1 MQTNYADGIISIAL
15 VPGNLVRMEL
25 GTIAQVENGK
35 ENQEVALRPTQ
46 HLVMSIEGFVRSFG
60 VQEQVMQKLL
70 TDGSVARRTPDAKA
84 LTV

>member
-25 GTIAQVENGK
+25 GTIAQVEIGNEK
-35 ENQEVALRPTQ
+35 QDITLTPTQ

-60 VQEQVMQKLL
+60 VQERVMHKLL
-70 TDGSVARRTPDAKA
+70 NDGLVTRRTADAEGLA
-84 LTV
+84 D